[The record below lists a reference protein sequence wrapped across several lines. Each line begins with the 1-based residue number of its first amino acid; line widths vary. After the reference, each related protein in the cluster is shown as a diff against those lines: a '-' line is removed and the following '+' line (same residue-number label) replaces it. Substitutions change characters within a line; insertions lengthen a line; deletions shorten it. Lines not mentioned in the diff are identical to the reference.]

1 MSPAVSRRR
10 CAAVTLPTVSV
21 VVPAFNEEQFLAQTL
36 SAIRSAL
43 EANGAATA
51 GYEIIV
57 CDNNSSDR
65 TAEIARQHGALVVFE
80 PINQIARARN
90 AGAAVAKGDWLLFV
104 DADSMPDAALLAE
117 TLATIETGRFAGGS
131 ATVQFCDSPLWWRAI
146 WACKNRV
153 VRAAKIAYGA
163 YIFCRRDAF
172 EAVGGFSTKLYAV
185 EDVDFAARL
194 KRHARSH
201 SLEYAVLHK
210 NPIVTSARKASQ
222 PFGRLLQTTVW
233 IALTPYTGVHTR
245 ARFGVWYDIRR

>member
-1 MSPAVSRRR
+1 VSPALIKRQR
-10 CAAVTLPTVSV
+10 PTNAQPTISV
-21 VVPAFNEEQFLAQTL
+21 VVPAFNEEQLLAQTL
-36 SAIRSAL
+36 GAIRSAL

-65 TAEIARQHGALVVFE
+65 TAEIARQHGASVVFE

-90 AGAAVAKGDWLLFV
+90 AGAAVAQGDWLVFV
-104 DADSMPDAALLAE
+104 DADSMPDAALVAA

-131 ATVQFCDSPLWWRAI
+131 TTVQMCESPLWWRAI
-146 WACKNRV
+146 WAFKNRV
-153 VRAAKIAYGA
+153 VRSVKIAYGA

-185 EDVDFAARL
+185 EDVEFANRL
-194 KRHARSH
+194 KRYARTH
-201 SLEYAVLHK
+201 SLEFAVLHE

-222 PFGRLLQTTVW
+222 PFGRLLRTTVW
-233 IALTPYTGVHTR
+233 IALTPYTGVHAR
-245 ARFGVWYDIRR
+245 SRFGVWYDIRR